1 MIETRERGPSGL
13 PGSIPGVGVKM
24 SPLIVEVYS
33 SEEKKWLQLPC
44 LRPYDRPGSMSDNK
58 ENGKRDVY
66 IFECSKDDSYSVI
79 YHSKFGLDRLL
90 KEDLRECLALGKL
103 EVVRVLRKEESY
115 EIMVK
120 TDISR
125 EKRRIRFT
133 HRKA

>member
-1 MIETRERGPSGL
+1 
-13 PGSIPGVGVKM
+13 
-24 SPLIVEVYS
+24 
-33 SEEKKWLQLPC
+33 
-44 LRPYDRPGSMSDNK
+44 MSDNK